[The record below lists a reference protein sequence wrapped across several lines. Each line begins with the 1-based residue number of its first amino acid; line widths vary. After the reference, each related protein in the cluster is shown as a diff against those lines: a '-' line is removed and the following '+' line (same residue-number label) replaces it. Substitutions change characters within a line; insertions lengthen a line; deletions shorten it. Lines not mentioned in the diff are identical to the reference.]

1 MDRVRDFSPLS
12 DSGVPLG
19 DNLVRFEGNPQVL
32 PAIAMCLL
40 GLSVGGAGVLIA
52 TRGPEGPIVALV
64 VLLIGTGLVLLMTPL
79 VRMASQV
86 RVVRSLAPR
95 LPVFAATNGMDH
107 VPFASAHDYPG
118 ALFRQGGD
126 SGHVVDLLRS
136 RHDPSFSI
144 GTYVYQPS
152 GSERERFWGF
162 IAVRLVGDVPHMV
175 LQSQR
180 LKFTVLGSIPLDIV
194 GNQRL
199 DLEGDFPSHFSLF
212 VPPGGEREA
221 LYLFTPDLM
230 ALFVDEL
237 ADLHVETVADWL
249 FVYVPCDLR
258 GSSAAA
264 YERLFGIVD
273 HVLAR
278 FADRAESLVS
288 SIPLPGRVRRGR
300 LRFLSDADWLVPR
313 MLLAVVAAAA
323 VITTSLHLSR

>member
-1 MDRVRDFSPLS
+1 MNRVRDFSPLS
-12 DSGVPLG
+12 DSGIPLG

-32 PAIAMCLL
+32 PAIAMAVV

-52 TRGPEGPIVALV
+52 ACGPDGAVVALV
-64 VLLIGTGLVLLMTPL
+64 VVLIGAGLVLLITPL

-86 RVVRSLAPR
+86 RVVRSLSPR
-95 LPVFAATNGMDH
+95 LPGFAATNGMDH

-118 ALFRQGGD
+118 TLFRQGGD
-126 SGHVVDLLRS
+126 SGRVLDLLRS
-136 RHDPSFSI
+136 RHDASFSI

-162 IAVRLVGDVPHMV
+162 VAVRLVGDVPHMV

-180 LKFTVLGSIPLDIV
+180 LRFTVLGSLPMDMV
-194 GNQRL
+194 ANQRL

-212 VPPGGEREA
+212 VAPGGEREA

-230 ALFVDEL
+230 ALFVDEI
-237 ADLHVETVADWL
+237 ADLHVETVGNWL

-258 GSSAAA
+258 GVSPAA
-264 YERLFGIVD
+264 YERLFGIAD

-278 FADRAESLVS
+278 FADRAESLVA
-288 SIPLPGRVRRGR
+288 SIRLPDRVRRGR
-300 LRFLSDADWLVPR
+300 LHFLSDADWLMPR
-313 MLLAVVAAAA
+313 MVLAVAVVAA
-323 VITTSLHLSR
+323 VITTSLHLAW